1 MTAARLLKAARAGDE
16 AEIEALIARGV
27 KGTRKQL
34 IEAARAGETDVVDV
48 LVRSGIKGTRQQ
60 LAAAREAGESAV
72 EEALLRSG
80 AAGDGGRLLLAIR
93 RADTAEIEA
102 LRREGRLPEYLLRD
116 AVLEA
121 AAANDGPALEAL
133 RNEGAPLPLSF
144 EVILGRN
151 DLTAAR
157 AFLAHVGSSFDVNA
171 RLPGAYGWPIT
182 EANTPEMLA
191 VLIDAGADLNPRY
204 APELPL
210 SSLCTRAYL
219 DNRGGDTMGTL
230 KLALAKGMKVNRRK
244 DGKTALDEV
253 AHSSIYHKS
262 PDERHRCVEVI
273 DALVD
278 AGADAI
284 DALESPE
291 RAEYHPE
298 IVAAL
303 QRAPA
308 KRRARRRSKPRAA
321 PPMPSDAEIRSAIAA
336 GEAAAR
342 AADAGEDVARA
353 ASAAFKAAKAAHPPP
368 PPAASLKQPLP
379 PAPPPPRAPAAPS
392 KQSRGGFWA
401 VLTIAGALALLL
413 ALVTCGARPAP
424 AAEADS
430 PGWRFMEAVDGDT
443 LAFAVDALPPAL
455 SRVLVRVRGVDT
467 PERRRPKCE
476 WERRA
481 GEAATAY
488 TAAALEAARTIDL
501 ADMKW
506 GKYSGR
512 VLTHAPVD
520 GRDPVEASIADGH
533 GRPYDGVRRAREAA
547 A

>member
-1 MTAARLLKAARAGDE
+1 MTAARLLKAARAGDQ
-16 AEIEALIARGV
+16 AEIEALLARGV

-48 LVRSGIKGTRQQ
+48 LVRSGIKGTRAQ

-102 LRREGRLPEYLLRD
+102 LRRAPHSEYLLRD

-144 EVILGRN
+144 EGMLTTN
-151 DLTAAR
+151 DVTAAR
-157 AFLAHVGSSFDVNA
+157 AFLAHVGSSFDVSA
-171 RLPGAYGWPIT
+171 RLPGAHDWPIT
-182 EANTPEMLA
+182 SARTPEMLA

-210 SSLCTRAYL
+210 SSLCIRAYV
-219 DNRGGDTMGTL
+219 GDRHGDAMGTL

-253 AHSSIYHKS
+253 AHDSIYCKS
-262 PDERHRCVEVI
+262 PDERRRCIEVI

-308 KRRARRRSKPRAA
+308 KRRARRRSRRAPR
-321 PPMPSDAEIRSAIAA
+321 PLPSEAEIRSAIAV

-342 AADAGEDVARA
+342 AADAGEDVAEAARA
-353 ASAAFKAAKAAHPPP
+353 AARTPEAAFKAEKLTHPPP
-368 PPAASLKQPLP
+368 
-379 PAPPPPRAPAAPS
+379 PAAPS
-392 KQSRGGFWA
+392 KQSRGGLWA
-401 VLTIAGALALLL
+401 ALSIAAALALLL

-424 AAEADS
+424 AAEADP
-430 PGWRFMEAVDGDT
+430 PGWRYMETVDGGT
-443 LAFAVDALPPAL
+443 LAFAVPALPAPLA
-455 SRVLVRVRGVDT
+455 RVLVRVRGVDT
-467 PERRRPKCE
+467 PETRRPKCE

-488 TAAALEAARTIDL
+488 TRTALKAASTIAQ

-506 GKYSGR
+506 GKYGGR
-512 VLTHAPVD
+512 VLARAPVD
-520 GRDPVEASIADGH
+520 GRDPVEAPIADGH
-533 GRPYDGVRRAREAA
+533 GRTYDGGRRARGAA